1 MTKLINLYG
10 GPGTGKSTSA
20 AYLFAK
26 LKMLGV
32 NAELVREAAKEWAWA
47 GRPITPMD
55 QFALTRE
62 QITREADLFGK
73 VDVLVTDSPILLGAY
88 YTRKY
93 GSNVAYAAVH
103 EMVANARQSAE
114 HEGVKLLDVWLTRS
128 KPYNPAGRYQDEA
141 GAKQVDAEL
150 LPFAVEFGCVMF
162 RCGTEP
168 SNLDALAA
176 QVMS

>member
-32 NAELVREAAKEWAWA
+32 NAELVQEYAKEWAWD
-47 GRPITPMD
+47 GRPISPID
-55 QFALTRE
+55 QFHITRE
-62 QITREADLFGK
+62 QLARETRLYGK
-73 VDVLVTDSPILLGAY
+73 VDVLVTDSPILLGAFY
-88 YTRKY
+88 CRKY
-93 GSNVAYAAVH
+93 GSDSAYVAMQELVS
-103 EMVANARQSAE
+103 NARRSARDRGCE
-114 HEGVKLLDVWLTRS
+114 LLDVWLTRS

-162 RCGTEP
+162 RCGTEA